1 MNLELYSPA
10 PGVRVNLVQSIGGVF
25 VDDTGSSRGISND
38 LDRELLLYLR
48 TLSDVVVTD
57 GETARREKYRV
68 PRVCDLAVI
77 TREGYEPEPRES
89 GHKYLQFPG
98 LSPAQ
103 VVSELQKLGYS
114 RILLEVGPNLVR
126 ELIQANLVDQLC
138 LTNTNGSVPELRE
151 LGAAGWRSDFELLE
165 GDTRFSAWSP
175 IPH

>member
-1 MNLELYSPA
+1 MKLDLYSPA
-10 PGVRVNLVQSIGGVF
+10 PGVRANLVQSIGGVF
-25 VDDTGSSRGISND
+25 VDDSGSSRGISND

-57 GETARREKYRV
+57 GETARRENYRV

-77 TREGYEPEPRES
+77 TREGYKPEPRES
-89 GHKYLQFPG
+89 SRKYLQFPG

-103 VVSELQKLGYS
+103 VVSELQTIGYK
-114 RILLEVGPNLVR
+114 RILLEVGPNLVC

-151 LGAAGWRSDFELLE
+151 LGAAGWRSDFDLLE

>member
-25 VDDTGSSRGISND
+25 VDDSGSSRGISND